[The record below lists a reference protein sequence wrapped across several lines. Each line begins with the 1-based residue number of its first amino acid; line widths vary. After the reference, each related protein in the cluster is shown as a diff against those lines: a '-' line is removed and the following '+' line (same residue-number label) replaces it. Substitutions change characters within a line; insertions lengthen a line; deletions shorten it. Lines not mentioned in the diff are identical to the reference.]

1 MQIVIRHYPNRKKPC
16 LVLEQGNQGIV
27 LGTFRNTEMERL
39 YTLALGG
46 NNTIVMNYEKR
57 TLDEM
62 LEEVDNEER
71 QTS

>member
-1 MQIVIRHYPNRKKPC
+1 MQIVIRHYSDRKKPC

-27 LGTFRNTEMERL
+27 LASFRNAEMERL

-62 LEEVDNEER
+62 LQEVQDAD
-71 QTS
+71 SD

>member
-27 LGTFRNTEMERL
+27 LASFRNAEMERL

-46 NNTIVMNYEKR
+46 NNTMVMNYEKR

-62 LEEVDNEER
+62 LQEVEDADSN
-71 QTS
+71 